1 LNALDGLPPG
11 RCIARRPAQPDAQ
24 FDDTGT
30 SRMARLP
37 DAVLYRELPKG
48 IVQTEEKTDGFP

>member
-1 LNALDGLPPG
+1 MDCR

-24 FDDTGT
+24 LDDTGT

-48 IVQTEEKTDGFP
+48 IVQTEEKTDGLP